1 MCSHLTQLITFK
13 TTPAVINDRL
23 SQLFT
28 YHNPTTNYT
37 WWVRAVITFWPLP
50 TKPTNADYSKLC
62 EAFRA
67 FIETIDFS
75 QLPLLADTVSLLTF
89 KLAREDQGILDDPR
103 FLLPFEDGERVPAK
117 YFINL
122 RPYMRCDVVVDR
134 KRIRYPALDRRHR
147 DLPKY
152 HHSRLEHTVEIDS
165 AVHGVTI
172 DGKKYVHKI
181 IERNNYYPA
190 DTKHILDEIDAYVQ
204 FRGVPHIAQLA
215 GIVVSENP
223 YRTHSP
229 AAASTPGK
237 PGNMAEVII
246 GFLLPYYSNGTLA
259 SVSRRNVPHQHV
271 YHQPMSTFFNFASFF
286 GAQMMQAMLPFDRR
300 LFEWAKQVC
309 EGLISM
315 HNAGRPHVDV
325 KTTNVLLDEKLNALL
340 IDISGTSGWTWE
352 FLSPEM
358 DALLSHSNDEV
369 DLKKI
374 PFDIRVGTDCWA
386 FGKLLQSLYRR
397 SSGSKETVRMLE
409 VASRLTA
416 DDPGD
421 RISLADAL
429 VMLNI

>member
-1 MCSHLTQLITFK
+1 MPSHPTQLITFK

-23 SQLFT
+23 SQLLT
-28 YHNPTTNYT
+28 YHNPTTNCT

-50 TKPTNADYSKLC
+50 AKPTNSDYAKLC

-67 FIETIDFS
+67 FIQTIDFS
-75 QLPLLADTVSLLTF
+75 QLPLLNDTVSLLTF
-89 KLAREDQGILDDPR
+89 KLAREDEGILDDPQ
-103 FLLPFEDGERVPAK
+103 FLLPFEEGERVPAK
-117 YFINL
+117 YFIDL
-122 RPYMRCDVVVDR
+122 RPHMRCDVVVDR
-134 KRIRYPALDRRHR
+134 KRIRYPILDRRHR
-147 DLPKY
+147 DLPKF
-152 HHSRLEHTVEIDS
+152 HASQPEHTIEIDS
-165 AVHGVTI
+165 AVQGVTI

-181 IERNNYYPA
+181 IERHNYYPA

-204 FRGVPHIAQLA
+204 FRGVPYIAQLA

-223 YRTHSP
+223 YRTHP
-229 AAASTPGK
+229 AK

-246 GFLLPYYSNGTLA
+246 GFLLPFYPNGTLA
-259 SVSRRNVPHQHV
+259 RISRRNVPHQHE

-286 GAQMMQAMLPFDRR
+286 GEQVVPETIPPFDRR

-309 EGLISM
+309 KGLMSM

-358 DALLSHSNDEV
+358 DALLSHSTDDEV
-369 DLKKI
+369 DLGKI

-397 SSGSKETVRMLE
+397 SSGGKEAARLLE
-409 VASRLTA
+409 AASRLTA

-421 RISLADAL
+421 RISLAEAL
-429 VMLNI
+429 VMLDI

>member
-1 MCSHLTQLITFK
+1 MSSHPKQIISFK
-13 TTPAVINDRL
+13 TTPAVISDRL
-23 SQLFT
+23 SQLLT
-28 YHNPTTNYT
+28 YHNPTTNRT

-50 TKPTNADYSKLC
+50 ANPTNPDYSKLC

-67 FIETIDFS
+67 FIQTVDFS
-75 QLPLLADTVSLLTF
+75 QLPLLNNTVSLLTF
-89 KLAREDQGILDDPR
+89 KLAREDEGILDDPR
-103 FLLPFEDGERVPAK
+103 FLLPFEEGECVPAK
-117 YFINL
+117 YFISL

-134 KRIRYPALDRRHR
+134 KRIRYPFLDRRHR
-147 DLPKY
+147 DLPKF
-152 HHSRLEHTVEIDS
+152 HHSRLENTVEIDS
-165 AVHGVTI
+165 AVQGVTI

-181 IERNNYYPA
+181 IKRANYYPA

-204 FRGVPHIAQLA
+204 FRGVPHIAQLV

-223 YRTHSP
+223 YRTHP
-229 AAASTPGK
+229 RAAST

-246 GFLLPYYSNGTLA
+246 GLLLPFYPNGTLA
-259 SVSRRNVPHQHV
+259 SILRRNVPHQHV
-271 YHQPMSTFFNFASFF
+271 YHQPTSTFFNFASFF
-286 GAQMMQAMLPFDRR
+286 GEQVADTIPPFDRR
-300 LFEWAKQVC
+300 LFEWARQVC
-309 EGLISM
+309 KGLISM

-358 DALLSHSNDEV
+358 DALLSHSNDDEV

-397 SSGSKETVRMLE
+397 SSGGKEAVRLLE